1 MTGSNKQLILIN
13 AGSPAGSNKQLILII
28 CWFQYTTDSNKQ
40 SDLTIIWNGFHTLNI
55 FEGWTPLLKM
65 SKKKKKKN
73 KKKKQE
79 ICLYLSYGYR
89 RS

>member
-1 MTGSNKQLILIN
+1 MPYGTGL
-13 AGSPAGSNKQLILII
+13 
-28 CWFQYTTDSNKQ
+28 
-40 SDLTIIWNGFHTLNI
+40 HTLNI

-65 SKKKKKKN
+65 SKNKNNNKN
-73 KKKKQE
+73 KKKE